1 MMAARRFP
9 FGNEPAVMKA
19 EQTALLPSP
28 NPQKPNPQKP
38 DPQKT
43 ELLADFKPPGSV
55 LPFRAPLLPPAP
67 PHPLV
72 PPLPLRVPGREP
84 LTFRYVA
91 TLVLLVLDIAVL
103 LYLAV
108 TWRP

>member
-9 FGNEPAVMKA
+9 FGTEPACVNA
-19 EQTALLPSP
+19 ERTAPIPSLGPQTSD
-28 NPQKPNPQKP
+28 PQEP
-38 DPQKT
+38 DPHKT
-43 ELLADFKPPGSV
+43 ELLADFKPPGSA

-67 PHPLV
+67 THPLV
-72 PPLPLRVPGREP
+72 PPLPPRVPAREP
-84 LTFRYVA
+84 LTLRYVA
-91 TLVLLVLDIAVL
+91 ALVLLVLDIAVL